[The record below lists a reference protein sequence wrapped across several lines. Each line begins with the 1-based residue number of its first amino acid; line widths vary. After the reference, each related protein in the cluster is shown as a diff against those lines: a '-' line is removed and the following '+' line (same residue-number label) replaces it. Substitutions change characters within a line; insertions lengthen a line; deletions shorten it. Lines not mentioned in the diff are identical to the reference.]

1 VKVDPLTGA
10 TVLVTSARQGRPNLP
25 AGDCPFCPGG
35 LDAPEPYDVRWF
47 ANRWPSLPDGRAEV
61 VLYTPD
67 HDATFWCLGVAG
79 AEKVVRLWAE
89 RTAALGARPD
99 VSYVLVFENRG
110 PQIGATITHPHGQ
123 IYAFDAVPP
132 MPRTELASGS
142 CSLCGADAGR
152 RLVTASEDWRA
163 WVPDASAWPFEL
175 LLAPLDHVPDLPA
188 VVEDGAHGAR
198 SLGRVLVE
206 VLERLDRLFD
216 EPMPYMLWFH
226 QQPTDGQ
233 PWPAAHVHAHVAPV
247 FRKPGTMRYVA
258 AGELGSGVYFNPVDP
273 EEAAERLRTAV
284 R

>member
-1 VKVDPLTGA
+1 MS
-10 TVLVTSARQGRPNLP
+10 SARQSRPNLP
-25 AGDCPFCPGG
+25 AGECPFCPGG
-35 LDAPEPYDVRWF
+35 IEAPEPYDVRWF

-67 HDATFWCLGVAG
+67 HDTAFWSLGVAG

-89 RTAALGARPD
+89 RTAVLGSRPD
-99 VSYVLVFENRG
+99 VGYVLVFENRG

-132 MPRTELASGS
+132 VPRTELASGS
-142 CSLCGADAGR
+142 CCLCGAEPGT
-152 RLVTASEDWRA
+152 RLVTADGGWRA
-163 WVPDASAWPFEL
+163 WVPDAPAWPFEL

-188 VVEDGAHGAR
+188 IVDGGPGAR
-198 SLGRVLVE
+198 SLGRALVDA
-206 VLERLDRLFD
+206 LERLDRLFD
-216 EPMPYMLWFH
+216 EAMPYMLWFH
-226 QQPTDGQ
+226 QRPTDGEH
-233 PWPAAHVHAHVAPV
+233 WPTAHVHAHLAPV

-273 EEAAERLRTAV
+273 EEAAERLRGAV